1 MEWIMSG
8 RFGVKFAVAAVLA
21 AFFTTGGAALA
32 SLSSTS
38 STAASAPAFLIQGKL
53 LPDPCAWDAM
63 PAPPSLELTAFRPST
78 PSSEKGIAC
87 PIERHS

>member
-1 MEWIMSG
+1 MMNRNIRAKLS
-8 RFGVKFAVAAVLA
+8 AVALVGAVIV
-21 AFFTTGGAALA
+21 TGGAATANALSGDTVTA
-32 SLSSTS
+32 SH
-38 STAASAPAFLIQGKL
+38 AAVPIQAKL

-87 PIERHS
+87 PIERNS

>member
-1 MEWIMSG
+1 MSR
-8 RFGVKFAVAAVLA
+8 RFRAKFAASAVFALFIVA
-21 AFFTTGGAALA
+21 GGAALA
-32 SLSSTS
+32 SPSSAPS
-38 STAASAPAFLIQGKL
+38 IAAPAPAFLIQGKL